1 MSPKSPSASHQD
13 DTYEVILLESTS
25 EAERRAKLRQ
35 SAAGKYLFIELFF
48 SLYENVEQLQG

>member
-1 MSPKSPSASHQD
+1 LDFNILKKKKFFSLQVSPKSPSASNQD

-35 SAAGKYLFIELFF
+35 SAAGKYL
-48 SLYENVEQLQG
+48 